1 MYVYPT
7 GLYHVE
13 LHRQRATKVF
23 ALPESH
29 LPKYISADHITH
41 YFKYDSGT
49 KAFKEIPGIKQLSST
64 TDACVIARAK
74 RSAAAGAG
82 AGSKVV

>member
-1 MYVYPT
+1 VDPKST
-7 GLYHVE
+7 AGLYHVE

-23 ALPESH
+23 ELPESN
-29 LPKYISADHITH
+29 LPEYVYADQITH

-74 RSAAAGAG
+74 RAAG
-82 AGSKVV
+82 AGSKV